1 MMKTMIVAAS
11 LVLVPALALAQTA
24 KTQPAKASGKQA
36 VTKTNAKTS
45 AKAAAPA
52 GKSAKVAKAQTNA
65 DATSS
70 RTRLRSAASQVAS
83 GIRASEAALTP
94 EELAI
99 AEHVYLGEFPCELGA
114 SVNLASDPKA
124 PGHFELTGKGFKY
137 HMHPV
142 ATSTGAIR
150 LEDSEAGAVWLQI
163 GNKSM
168 LMDQKRGQRLADECK
183 NPAQVAVAEALL
195 RTPARSLLDDPAK

>member
-1 MMKTMIVAAS
+1 MMKKIVVAAS
-11 LVLVPALALAQTA
+11 LVCLPVLVIAQTSA
-24 KTQPAKASGKQA
+24 AQPAKVSSKQA
-36 VTKTNAKTS
+36 VKKSTVKSSPKPAKST
-45 AKAAAPA
+45 
-52 GKSAKVAKAQTNA
+52 KVAKAQKDL

-94 EELAI
+94 DELAI
-99 AEHVYLGEFPCELGA
+99 AERVYVGDIPCELGA
-114 SVNLASDPKA
+114 SVSLTSDPNT

-150 LEDSEAGAVWLQI
+150 LEDSVAGAVWLQI

-195 RTPARSLLDDPAK
+195 KAPPRSLLDEPAK